1 MFLDEKWSDVAFF
14 SIKDDADEPDVLSRF
29 GVFLRVTTLDDLLNG
44 LFIGSVGFELKDEC
58 VLLVGKGHIHATLA
72 CCLFN
77 TYLYPHRGKKG
88 IDHRGVEAFI
98 LVDVVFSV
106 PVAWNGGEETSD
118 GCLKQGRVSGGD
130 GGQENVLI
138 ALYDGPRG
146 FFVQEQRSHRHFDF

>member
-29 GVFLRVTTLDDLLNG
+29 GVFLRVTSLDDLLNG
-44 LFIGSVGFELKDEC
+44 LFIGSVGFELKDEG
-58 VLLVGKGHIHATLA
+58 VVFVGKSHIDATLA
-72 CCLFN
+72 CCLFD

-88 IDHRGVEAFI
+88 IDHRGVEALI

-118 GCLKQGRVSGGD
+118 GSFRQRRVSGGD
-130 GGQENVLI
+130 GGQEDVLI
-138 ALYDGPRG
+138 ALDDGPRG

>member
-29 GVFLRVTTLDDLLNG
+29 GVLLRVTSFDDLLNG

-58 VLLVGKGHIHATLA
+58 VLLVGKGHVDATLA
-72 CCLFN
+72 CCLFD

-88 IDHRGVEAFI
+88 IDHRGVEALI

-106 PVAWNGGEETSD
+106 PVAWNGGEETFD
-118 GCLKQGRVSGGD
+118 GSFKQRRVSGDDCLLELCVLSVVDWVGCFSVKKE
-130 GGQENVLI
+130 GGE
-138 ALYDGPRG
+138 
-146 FFVQEQRSHRHFDF
+146 